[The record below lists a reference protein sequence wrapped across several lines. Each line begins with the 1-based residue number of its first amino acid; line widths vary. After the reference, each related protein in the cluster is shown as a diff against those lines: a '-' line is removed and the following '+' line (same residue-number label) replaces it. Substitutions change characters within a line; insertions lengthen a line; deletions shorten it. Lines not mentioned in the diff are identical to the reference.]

1 MMAWLFLAIAG
12 VFEVV
17 WAISLKFSNGFT
29 RLVPSIITILGMI
42 VSFYFLAVATKTL
55 PIGTAYAA
63 WTGIGAV
70 GAIIIGTLFLDEPI
84 SLTRILFMVLILV
97 GVLGLKFTSGH

>member
-1 MMAWLFLAIAG
+1 MAWLHLVIAG

-29 RLVPSIITILGMI
+29 RLIPTSITIAGMV
-42 VSFYFLAVATKTL
+42 VSFYFLAIATKTL

-70 GAIIIGTLFLDEPI
+70 GAIIVGILFLHEPV
-84 SLTRILFMVLILV
+84 SLMRILFMSLILV

>member
-1 MMAWLFLAIAG
+1 MAWLYLVIAG
-12 VFEVV
+12 VFEVA

-29 RLVPSIITILGMI
+29 RLVPSAVTIAGMI

-84 SLTRILFMVLILV
+84 SLTRILFMILILV

>member
-1 MMAWLFLAIAG
+1 MAWLYLVIAG
-12 VFEVV
+12 VFEVL

-29 RLVPSIITILGMI
+29 RLVPSLVTIAGMI

-70 GAIIIGTLFLDEPI
+70 GAIIIGTLFLNEPI
-84 SLTRILFMVLILV
+84 SLTRILFMILILV

>member
-1 MMAWLFLAIAG
+1 MAWLYLVIAG
-12 VFEVV
+12 IFEVV

-29 RLVPSIITILGMI
+29 RLVPSVITIAGMI
-42 VSFYFLAVATKTL
+42 VSFYFLAIATKTL

-70 GAIIIGTLFLDEPI
+70 GAIIVGTLFLNEPI
-84 SLTRILFMVLILV
+84 SLTRILFMILILA

>member
-1 MMAWLFLAIAG
+1 MAWLYLVIAG

-29 RLVPSIITILGMI
+29 RLVPSSVTIAGMI

-84 SLTRILFMVLILV
+84 SLTRILFMILILI
-97 GVLGLKFTSGH
+97 GILGLKFTSGH

>member
-1 MMAWLFLAIAG
+1 M
-12 VFEVV
+12 V
-17 WAISLKFSNGFT
+17 WAIALKFSNGFT
-29 RLVPSIITILGMI
+29 RLVPTIVTIFGMI

-84 SLTRILFMVLILV
+84 SLLRILFMVLILV

>member
-1 MMAWLFLAIAG
+1 MAWLYLVIAG

-29 RLVPSIITILGMI
+29 RLVPSSITIAGMI

-84 SLTRILFMVLILV
+84 SLIRILFMIMILV

>member
-1 MMAWLFLAIAG
+1 MAWLYLVIAG
-12 VFEVV
+12 VFEVL

-29 RLVPSIITILGMI
+29 RLVPSLVTIAGMI

-84 SLTRILFMVLILV
+84 SLTRILFMILILV

>member
-1 MMAWLFLAIAG
+1 MAWLYLVIAG

-29 RLVPSIITILGMI
+29 RLVPSSITIAGMA

-84 SLTRILFMVLILV
+84 SLTRILFMILILV
-97 GVLGLKFTSGH
+97 GILGLKFTSGH

>member
-1 MMAWLFLAIAG
+1 MAWLYLVIAG

-29 RLVPSIITILGMI
+29 RLVPSIVTILGMI

-70 GAIIIGTLFLDEPI
+70 GAIIIGTMFLDEPI
-84 SLTRILFMVLILV
+84 SLLRILFMVLILV

>member
-1 MMAWLFLAIAG
+1 MAWLYLVIAG

-29 RLVPSIITILGMI
+29 RLVPSVITVTGMI
-42 VSFYFLAVATKTL
+42 ISFYFLAVATKTL

-70 GAIIIGTLFLDEPI
+70 GAIIVGTLFLNEPA
-84 SLTRILFMVLILV
+84 SLTRILFMILILV

>member
-1 MMAWLFLAIAG
+1 MAWLYLVIAG

-29 RLVPSIITILGMI
+29 RLVPSSVTIAGMV
-42 VSFYFLAVATKTL
+42 VSFYFLAIATKTL

-70 GAIIIGTLFLDEPI
+70 GAIIVGTLFLDEPI
-84 SLTRILFMVLILV
+84 SLTRILFMILILV

>member
-1 MMAWLFLAIAG
+1 MAWLFLAIAG

-17 WAISLKFSNGFT
+17 WAIALKFSNGFT
-29 RLVPSIITILGMI
+29 RLVPSIVTILGMI

-84 SLTRILFMVLILV
+84 SLLRILFMVLILV

>member
-1 MMAWLFLAIAG
+1 MAWLYLVIAG

-29 RLVPSIITILGMI
+29 RLVPSSVTIAGMI

-84 SLTRILFMVLILV
+84 SLTRILFMILILV

>member
-1 MMAWLFLAIAG
+1 MAWLYLVIAG

-29 RLVPSIITILGMI
+29 RLVPSIVTVIGMI
-42 VSFYFLAVATKTL
+42 VSFYFLASATKTL

-70 GAIIIGTLFLDEPI
+70 GAIIIGTMFLDEPI

>member
-1 MMAWLFLAIAG
+1 MAWLYLVIAG

-29 RLVPSIITILGMI
+29 RLVPSSITIAGMA
-42 VSFYFLAVATKTL
+42 VSFYFLAIATKTL

-70 GAIIIGTLFLDEPI
+70 GAIIVGTLFLDEPI
-84 SLTRILFMVLILV
+84 SLTRILFMILILV

>member
-1 MMAWLFLAIAG
+1 MAWLYLVIAG

-29 RLVPSIITILGMI
+29 RLVPSAITFAGMA

-84 SLTRILFMVLILV
+84 SVTRILFMVLILV

>member
-1 MMAWLFLAIAG
+1 MAWVYLAIAG

-29 RLVPSIITILGMI
+29 RLVPTSITLAGMV
-42 VSFYFLAVATKTL
+42 VSFYFLAIATKTL

-70 GAIIIGTLFLDEPI
+70 GAIIIGTLFLNEPI

>member
-1 MMAWLFLAIAG
+1 MAWLYLVIAG
-12 VFEVV
+12 VFEVL

-29 RLVPSIITILGMI
+29 RLVPSIVTIAGMI

-84 SLTRILFMVLILV
+84 SLTRILFMILILV

>member
-1 MMAWLFLAIAG
+1 MGWLYLVIAG

-17 WAISLKFSNGFT
+17 WAISLKSSNGFT
-29 RLVPSIITILGMI
+29 RLIPSSITIAGMV

-70 GAIIIGTLFLDEPI
+70 GAIVIGTLFLDEPI
-84 SLTRILFMVLILV
+84 SLTRILFMILILV

>member
-1 MMAWLFLAIAG
+1 MAWLYLVIAG
-12 VFEVV
+12 IFEVV

-29 RLVPSIITILGMI
+29 RIVPTIITLVGMA

-70 GAIIIGTLFLDEPI
+70 GAIIVGIMFLHEPV
-84 SLTRILFMVLILV
+84 SLLRVLFMILILV

>member
-1 MMAWLFLAIAG
+1 MAWLFLVIAG

-17 WAISLKFSNGFT
+17 WAISLKYSNGFT
-29 RLVPSIITILGMI
+29 KLVPSAITLAGMG

-70 GAIIIGTLFLDEPI
+70 GAIIIGTMFLDEPI
-84 SLTRILFMVLILV
+84 SLLRILFMVLILV

>member
-1 MMAWLFLAIAG
+1 MAWLYLVIAG

-29 RLVPSIITILGMI
+29 RLVPSSVTIAGMI
-42 VSFYFLAVATKTL
+42 VSFYFLALATKTL

-84 SLTRILFMVLILV
+84 SLTRIMFMILILI

>member
-1 MMAWLFLAIAG
+1 MAWLYLVIAG

-29 RLVPSIITILGMI
+29 RLVPSVVTIAGMI

-84 SLTRILFMVLILV
+84 SLTRILFMILILV

>member
-1 MMAWLFLAIAG
+1 MAWLYLFIAG

-17 WAISLKFSNGFT
+17 WAIALKFSNGFT
-29 RLVPSIITILGMI
+29 RLVPTSITIAGMI
-42 VSFYFLAVATKTL
+42 VSFYFLAIATKTL

-63 WTGIGAV
+63 WTGIGAA
-70 GAIIIGTLFLDEPI
+70 GAIIVGTLFLGEPV
-84 SLTRILFMVLILV
+84 SLVRILFMILILV

>member
-1 MMAWLFLAIAG
+1 MAWLYLVIAG

-29 RLVPSIITILGMI
+29 RLIPSSVTIVGMI

-84 SLTRILFMVLILV
+84 SLIRILFMILILV

>member
-1 MMAWLFLAIAG
+1 MAWLYLVIAG

-29 RLVPSIITILGMI
+29 RLVPSSITIVGMI
-42 VSFYFLAVATKTL
+42 ISFYFLAVATKTL

-70 GAIIIGTLFLDEPI
+70 GAIIIGTLFLNEPV
-84 SLTRILFMVLILV
+84 SLLRILFMILILV

>member
-1 MMAWLFLAIAG
+1 MAWLFLAIAG

-29 RLVPSIITILGMI
+29 RLVPSIVTILGMI